1 MIEGQSLRRDADL
14 PASGVRERNR
24 VRIVDAARE
33 LWAHN
38 PDATMDDVSRA
49 AGVVRRTLY
58 GYFATRE
65 DLVIAVAE
73 RTAETVNSIAAE
85 DRSES
90 GATERLAR
98 IHLDLWSVGHHVGFL
113 QIAAAQADA
122 NSIEALRR
130 MRDTVAEVIADGQ
143 RTGEFSDHLPPQAI
157 ARLIESSAIGLH
169 AAIAEENWHLD
180 SRRVAAAALITAGVA
195 PATALAVVETV

>member
-1 MIEGQSLRRDADL
+1 MIERRSLRQESDL

-24 VRIVDAARE
+24 VRIVDAARD
-33 LWAHN
+33 LWVRN
-38 PDATMDDVSRA
+38 PEATMDDVSRA

-58 GYFATRE
+58 GYFATRD

-85 DRSES
+85 DRSDS

-113 QIAAAQADA
+113 QIAARQADV
-122 NSIEALRR
+122 NSVEALKR
-130 MRDTVAEVIADGQ
+130 MRNTVAMVIADGQ

-169 AAIAEENWHLD
+169 AAIAEENWQLD

-195 PATALAVVETV
+195 PATALVVVDSV